1 VPAEP
6 LPPVALAVSFVDAVN
21 RADVDALSAL
31 MTDDHRLVVFDE
43 PPLVGRDANVDAWR
57 GYVDSYPTYVI
68 HPRQLAEVDGR
79 VAVLGHTTGSHLGLP
94 ADVEVHQTLIWVV
107 EVAGG
112 LVREWR
118 LVEDDPI
125 ARTRLGLT

>member
-1 VPAEP
+1 VPADP
-6 LPPVALAVSFVDAVN
+6 QPPVALAVSFVDAVN
-21 RADVDALSAL
+21 RADVDALGAL

-43 PPLVGRDANVDAWR
+43 PPLVGREANVDAWQ

-68 HPRQLAEVDGR
+68 HPHQLAAVDGR

-94 ADVEVHQTLIWVV
+94 DEVEEQQTLIWVV
-107 EVAGG
+107 EVEGG

-118 LVEDDPI
+118 LVEDDPT